1 MNSNLQNKLSRFEAT
16 PPGGVWD
23 KIAEALDAEQAFS
36 KRLYDYQ
43 ETPETNVWK
52 KIESSL
58 EAPVPAKVV
67 PFTTRYR
74 RPIRYISVASII
86 AVILVSATLLMKKT
100 DTDTVPTA
108 DEKVI
113 TPANDVAVDNPAT
126 TPAINSNIQTETASN
141 QNKTQ
146 AAFYQAGS
154 KQKRVLNFIKPQ
166 NILRVIVLRGRFA
179 PGRVNKEEM
188 FSFSSLNDYMVYSD
202 GDGNAMKLP
211 KKLFSLVNCPDG
223 DGSCKERIH
232 QLQQKL
238 SSTAMTTD
246 FTGILDMLRQLQ

>member
-1 MNSNLQNKLSRFEAT
+1 MSSDLQNKLSRLEAT
-16 PPGGVWD
+16 PPTGVWD
-23 KIAEALDAEQAFS
+23 KIADVLDAEQAFS

-43 ETPETNVWK
+43 ETPQTDVWK
-52 KIESSL
+52 KIESLL

-67 PFTTRYR
+67 PFTTSYR
-74 RPIRYISVASII
+74 RPIQYISAAGII
-86 AVILVSATLLMKKT
+86 AAILVSAALLMKKT
-100 DTDTVPTA
+100 DAGTVSTA
-108 DEKVI
+108 KEKVI
-113 TPANDVAVDNPAT
+113 PPANDVAADNPAT

-146 AAFYQAGS
+146 AAFYQTGS

-166 NILRVIVLRGRFA
+166 NILSVIVLRGRFA
-179 PGRVNKEEM
+179 PGRVDKEEM
-188 FSFSSLNDYMVYSD
+188 FNFSSLNDHMVYSD

-238 SSTAMTTD
+238 SSTATTAD